1 MGRTYT
7 SISRW
12 KNKDLEKL
20 SNLNKVVSDI
30 QDQEPRL
37 YF

>member
-1 MGRTYT
+1 MGRTQT

-12 KNKDLEKL
+12 KNEDLEKL
-20 SNLNKVVSDI
+20 FNLNKVVSDI
-30 QDQEPRL
+30 QDQEPRF

>member
-1 MGRTYT
+1 MGRTQT

-12 KNKDLEKL
+12 KNEDLEKL
-20 SNLNKVVSDI
+20 SNLNKVVSDV
-30 QDQEPRL
+30 QDQEPRF